1 MMKQRITPKQWAI
14 IVACSLT
21 GAVWLGM
28 SFGIVLAFVG
38 AVCGAGGGALA
49 GLLENALDRNARI

>member
-1 MMKQRITPKQWAI
+1 MRNGITPKQWAT

-28 SFGIVLAFVG
+28 SFGFVLAFVG

-49 GLLENALDRNARI
+49 GLLENALDRGPRI